1 MDRQLRRTHVSRDD
15 LRMVMRRAGVAAPTD
30 VQLIIL
36 EPTGE
41 MTVYKADTAIDPEM
55 LRGVEGLPSGFAQ
68 HDRKDD

>member
-1 MDRQLRRTHVSRDD
+1 
-15 LRMVMRRAGVAAPTD
+15 MVMRRAGVAAPTD